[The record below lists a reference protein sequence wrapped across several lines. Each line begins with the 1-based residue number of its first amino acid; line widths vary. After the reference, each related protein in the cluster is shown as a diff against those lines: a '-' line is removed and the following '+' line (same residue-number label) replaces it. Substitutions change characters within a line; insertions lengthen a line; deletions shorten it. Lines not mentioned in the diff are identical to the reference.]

1 MKSKIRKNFW
11 LQDIKKYEYAAGIIR
26 TSFIFGMILFLFYES
41 FLPAFFLFPVWIIY
55 MKAWA
60 EDKAMQKEQQFRSQF
75 RDSIQAMAAALKA
88 GYSVENAIR
97 ETKRDILPMYGKDTR
112 IIKEYD
118 RMVVRLNMNC
128 TAAQVLEE
136 FSERVRQEDVGDFVN
151 VFAAAKI
158 SGGDSVAII
167 RNAVRTISEKIDT
180 EKEINTILAS
190 KKLEFN
196 IMCAVPFII
205 IFYMKITFSQF
216 LEVLYGTAAGTVTMS
231 ICLAVYISAWRLGR
245 KMIHIEV

>member
-1 MKSKIRKNFW
+1 M
-11 LQDIKKYEYAAGIIR
+11 
-26 TSFIFGMILFLFYES
+26 
-41 FLPAFFLFPVWIIY
+41 
-55 MKAWA
+55 
-60 EDKAMQKEQQFRSQF
+60 
-75 RDSIQAMAAALKA
+75 
-88 GYSVENAIR
+88 ENAIR

-167 RNAVRTISEKIDT
+167 RNAVPRS
-180 EKEINTILAS
+180 LG
-190 KKLEFN
+190 
-196 IMCAVPFII
+196 I
-205 IFYMKITFSQF
+205 IFPKYCLILTVSAFM
-216 LEVLYGTAAGTVTMS
+216 TVT
-231 ICLAVYISAWRLGR
+231 
-245 KMIHIEV
+245 

>member
-55 MKAWA
+55 MKDWA

-112 IIKEYD
+112 IIKEY
-118 RMVVRLNMNC
+118 
-128 TAAQVLEE
+128 
-136 FSERVRQEDVGDFVN
+136 
-151 VFAAAKI
+151 
-158 SGGDSVAII
+158 
-167 RNAVRTISEKIDT
+167 
-180 EKEINTILAS
+180 
-190 KKLEFN
+190 
-196 IMCAVPFII
+196 
-205 IFYMKITFSQF
+205 
-216 LEVLYGTAAGTVTMS
+216 
-231 ICLAVYISAWRLGR
+231 
-245 KMIHIEV
+245 

>member
-1 MKSKIRKNFW
+1 
-11 LQDIKKYEYAAGIIR
+11 
-26 TSFIFGMILFLFYES
+26 
-41 FLPAFFLFPVWIIY
+41 
-55 MKAWA
+55 
-60 EDKAMQKEQQFRSQF
+60 
-75 RDSIQAMAAALKA
+75 
-88 GYSVENAIR
+88 
-97 ETKRDILPMYGKDTR
+97 
-112 IIKEYD
+112 
-118 RMVVRLNMNC
+118 MNC

-196 IMCAVPFII
+196 IMCAVPRLLL
-205 IFYMKITFSQF
+205 F
-216 LEVLYGTAAGTVTMS
+216 LHENYFQSVSGSTLRNCGGLYVYLFMS

>member
-55 MKAWA
+55 MKDWA

-158 SGGDSVAII
+158 SGIVKSVPISSLVLERLCAL
-167 RNAVRTISEKIDT
+167 RTISGRVPKNIANATTSEST
-180 EKEINTILAS
+180 HAS
-190 KKLEFN
+190 PKC
-196 IMCAVPFII
+196 IGS
-205 IFYMKITFSQF
+205 T
-216 LEVLYGTAAGTVTMS
+216 
-231 ICLAVYISAWRLGR
+231 RLKPLMMR
-245 KMIHIEV
+245 